1 MGKARAFCIGLAM
14 IALAT
19 VSGTAGSAQAQQS
32 LNFIRDAEIEHI
44 IRTFARPIFDAA
56 GIDADAVTFALV
68 RDRTINAFVAGGM
81 NIFIYTGLL
90 QEVDSPEQLIGV
102 IAHETGHIAGG
113 HLSRLR
119 QQLAQAQTQSIIAM
133 ILGVGVYKDASG
145 ATPVMAAVKAAG
157 GGKFTINGSETSKDP
172 ALTGLNWTEVL
183 AAELRLPAPCAAQTE
198 IRCAASLAETS
209 RPRASPPTSGS
220 QR

>member
-113 HLSRLR
+113 HLVRGEE
-119 QQLAQAQTQSIIAM
+119 AMENASIESILAM
-133 ILGVGVYKDASG
+133 IVGVGAAVASG
-145 ATPVMAAVKAAG
+145 NAGAGMATILGGQEMAKRGEIVSIEQVLKDQDIRDQRDAARDLAPMVPAADAIVLDSTR
-157 GGKFTINGSETSKDP
+157 FTLEQIVDRMEQE
-172 ALTGLNWTEVL
+172 A
-183 AAELRLPAPCAAQTE
+183 R
-198 IRCAASLAETS
+198 R
-209 RPRASPPTSGS
+209 RMR
-220 QR
+220 